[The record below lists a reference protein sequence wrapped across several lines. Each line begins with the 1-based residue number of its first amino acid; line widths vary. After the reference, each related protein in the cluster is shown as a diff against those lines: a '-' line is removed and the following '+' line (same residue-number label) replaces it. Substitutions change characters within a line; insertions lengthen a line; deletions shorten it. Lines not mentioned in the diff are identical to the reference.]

1 MKKQSEIGKRL
12 QQVRY
17 KRDYSVDYVAKQ
29 AGVSVTVIRHYE
41 NYGGIPGSVYLGKI
55 CKVLGI
61 STDYAIYGE
70 HVETVRRN
78 EDVYIQE
85 LEKILDR
92 HQMEIKRFIS
102 KTPSEYVKELFKE
115 SIK

>member
-1 MKKQSEIGKRL
+1 MKKQSEIGRRL

-17 KRDYSVDYVAKQ
+17 ERDYSVDYVAKQ
-29 AGVSVTVIRHYE
+29 AGISVTVIRHYE

-61 STDYAIYGE
+61 STDYAIYGDRI
-70 HVETVRRN
+70 ETIRRN
-78 EDVYIQE
+78 EDVYIVGLKE
-85 LEKILDR
+85 LIDNQQLTINEFL
-92 HQMEIKRFIS
+92 S
-102 KTPSEYVKELFKE
+102 KTPSEYVKGLFKE

>member
-17 KRDYSVDYVAKQ
+17 ERDYSVDYVAKQ
-29 AGVSVTVIRHYE
+29 AGISVTVIRHYE

-70 HVETVRRN
+70 SIETIRRN
-78 EDVYIQE
+78 EDIYISGLEE
-85 LEKILDR
+85 LLNQHRE
-92 HQMEIKRFIS
+92 EIKEFVSR
-102 KTPSEYVKELFKE
+102 TPSEYVKKIFKE

>member
-17 KRDYSVDYVAKQ
+17 ERDYSVDYVAKQ
-29 AGVSVTVIRHYE
+29 AGISVTVIRHYE
-41 NYGGIPGSVYLGKI
+41 NYGGIPGSVYLGRI

-70 HVETVRRN
+70 KIEAIRRN
-78 EDVYIQE
+78 EDIYISGIE
-85 LEKILDR
+85 SLLNR
-92 HQMEIKRFIS
+92 HQEEIEEFLS

-115 SIK
+115 SVK

>member
-17 KRDYSVDYVAKQ
+17 ERDYSVDYVAKK
-29 AGVSVTVIRHYE
+29 ACISVTVIRHYE

-61 STDYAIYGE
+61 STDYAIYGNRI
-70 HVETVRRN
+70 ETIRRN
-78 EDVYIQE
+78 EDIYIADLERLLNEHQE
-85 LEKILDR
+85 
-92 HQMEIKRFIS
+92 EIKEFLS